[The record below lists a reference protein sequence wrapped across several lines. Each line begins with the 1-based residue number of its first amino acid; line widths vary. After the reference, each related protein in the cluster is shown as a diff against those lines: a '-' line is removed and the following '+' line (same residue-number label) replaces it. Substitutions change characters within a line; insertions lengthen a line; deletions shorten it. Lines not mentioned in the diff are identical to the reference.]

1 MINREAVKHFKKYM
15 AQRIEN
21 IVVTTPSS
29 SGYEKHSLI
38 SNIFVVSTELI
49 YSAECLPKGHPVR
62 RVLSKASVSGFLRSK
77 ASKLAPAGHGYSK
90 FSTDLLTEVGWAL

>member
-15 AQRIEN
+15 AQRIED

-38 SNIFVVSTELI
+38 SNIFVVSTEHS
-49 YSAECLPKGHPVR
+49 YSAECLPKGHPMR
-62 RVLSKASVSGFLRSK
+62 RVLSKASVAFSGPRLLNWHLRCVVVQNS
-77 ASKLAPAGHGYSK
+77 APTYSLRL
-90 FSTDLLTEVGWAL
+90 D